1 MRKTQWFK
9 KFPVSNIWQQWRVKI
24 SDTGKRRIVVKNS
37 PLKAHIKYSFIAL
50 YWCFCWSQRK
60 KKKYNQSIHKNF
72 RVSVCFLRLFWLQ
85 CKMYWSG
92 LTVSQRAV
100 FVPGVLWTPIRTRF
114 YWLYEF
120 WQTKSCGQKAYIIW
134 FWMWFDDSTLLLHV
148 IFISI

>member
-9 KFPVSNIWQQWRVKI
+9 KFPVSNIWQQWRVKS

-85 CKMYWSG
+85 CKMYW
-92 LTVSQRAV
+92 LC
-100 FVPGVLWTPIRTRF
+100 
-114 YWLYEF
+114 WLFLRERCLYPECF
-120 WQTKSCGQKAYIIW
+120 EHPLELGFTDCMNFGRQKAVVKKHI
-134 FWMWFDDSTLLLHV
+134 
-148 IFISI
+148 

>member
-9 KFPVSNIWQQWRVKI
+9 KFPVSNIWQQWRVKS

-60 KKKYNQSIHKNF
+60 KKYNQSIHKNF

-92 LTVSQRAV
+92 FLRE
-100 FVPGVLWTPIRTRF
+100 RC
-114 YWLYEF
+114 LYPECFEHPLELGFTGCEF